1 MMGIARGR
9 SCASISI
16 VPRLKMT
23 LVRALHGRAVMA
35 GVGAPYGRSWES
47 LLETRERGRGGG
59 EGKRLGTPWGGMGR
73 GCYWRRGLGPCCS
86 LRLFSVR
93 SLCLREEES
102 MEREERK
109 EKKRR
114 EGRKRNK
121 KMGKILNMQI
131 FRKNKR

>member
-1 MMGIARGR
+1 MGE
-9 SCASISI
+9 
-16 VPRLKMT
+16 L
-23 LVRALHGRAVMA
+23 A
-35 GVGAPYGRSWES
+35 GDE
-47 LLETRERGRGGG
+47 REGKGRGRGEAAGG
-59 EGKRLGTPWGGMGR
+59 AMGGMGR

-114 EGRKRNK
+114 EGKKRNK
-121 KMGKILNMQI
+121 KNGENFKHANFQKKIKDNLRSWSKI
-131 FRKNKR
+131 TF